1 MSFEIEEDS
10 REKTYII
17 PQADSSTLMYPPFKI
32 SGRPPRVMK
41 ERVRLRDIKGS
52 LRDNQLFDR
61 FFRPK
66 VVNKKIRKIWEWIA
80 NQQRSRRSFGSISL
94 TKISNHEYYVYEG
107 VRRVSA
113 LKHLGWREIDV
124 LVADFTHLKTGR
136 PPVYSNKKNYKKFKK
151 RPIKRYK
158 MVQIFAPKINKPSE
172 IKKEEEIE

>member
-1 MSFEIEEDS
+1 MNFELEDDT
-10 REKTYII
+10 REKAYII
-17 PQADSSTLMYPPFKI
+17 PQADSSTLMYPPYKV

-80 NQQRSRRSFGSISL
+80 NQQKSRRTFGGISL

-107 VRRVSA
+107 IRRVSS

-124 LVADFTHLKTGR
+124 LVADFTPLRTGK
-136 PPVYSNKKNYKKFKK
+136 PPVYSQNRSYKKFKK
-151 RPIKRYK
+151 QPIKSYK
-158 MVQIFAPKINKPSE
+158 MVQIFAPKVQKPSE
-172 IKKEEEIE
+172 IKKEEEL